1 MLWHEA
7 NDGWNFQV
15 GVTAGRLDPERLKQA
30 FDAAM
35 ACHPLT
41 RCCVEGEARFHWAS
55 DGHATIGPIAV
66 VECADDNAVQDVAL
80 TQLEQPIDLRRAPL
94 MRAVIAR
101 TTDHDVLST
110 GFSHVLADGFGSLRF
125 LRSVARAY
133 RGEPDPPPAADIAAA
148 HAALVDPR
156 AADWS
161 ALTRKWSTRLELA
174 ADAATPRS
182 RLAPSGGR
190 AGAGA
195 GAITRAIPAAPAL
208 EASRRHAG
216 SFGTYAMAAL
226 HVTVEDWNRAHGQ
239 ACEYVGVS
247 QAVNLRPPEWWDD
260 VVVSLA
266 AMTSVLSRPGDRVD
280 VATAIARIGSHL
292 EIEKQRARARA
303 LVATSAAGR
312 VVPFAL
318 RRQALAAAAR
328 QQFDTCMLSNLRSV
342 PDPPRFSDDVQPV
355 ISVTTAAMPSLPVG
369 LAMYTA
375 FDELRFMVMYR
386 RECFDEAGV
395 NAFVDAYAERLSCG

>member
-15 GVTAGRLDPERLKQA
+15 GVTAGRLDPERLERA
-30 FDAAM
+30 FGDAM
-35 ACHPLT
+35 ARHPLA
-41 RCCVEGEARFHWAS
+41 RCCVEGDVRFHWAS
-55 DGHATIGPIAV
+55 DERAAVGPIDV
-66 VECADDNAVQDVAL
+66 VECADEDAVQNVAL
-80 TQLEQPIDLRRAPL
+80 AQLDQPIDLRQAPL
-94 MRAVIAR
+94 IRAVIAR
-101 TTDHDVLST
+101 TADFDVLST

-133 RGEPDPPPAADIAAA
+133 RGEHDPAPAVDIASA
-148 HAALVDPR
+148 HAALVDSR

-161 ALTRKWSTRLELA
+161 ELTQKWTTRLELA
-174 ADAATPRS
+174 ADAATRRS
-182 RLAPSGGR
+182 PLAPSGGR
-190 AGAGA
+190 PGAGA
-195 GAITRAIPAAPAL
+195 GATTRAIPAAPAL
-208 EASRRHAG
+208 DASRRHAG

-226 HVTVEDWNRAHGQ
+226 HVTVDRWNAAHGE
-239 ACEYVGVS
+239 ACEHVGVS

-266 AMTSVLSRPGDRVD
+266 AMTSVLSGPGDRID
-280 VATAIARIGSHL
+280 VATAIAHIGPNL
-292 EIEKQRARARA
+292 DIEKQRARARA

-312 VVPFAL
+312 AVPFAL
-318 RRQALAAAAR
+318 RRQALTAVAR

-369 LAMYTA
+369 IAMYTA
-375 FDELRFMVMYR
+375 YDELRFMVMYR

-395 NAFVDAYAERLSCG
+395 NAFMDAYAETLSCG